1 MTIVFKYSGRAPN
14 GLESW
19 AQVAVPYVYS
29 KNLPDFMMFKVQE
42 FRPRTNN
49 SPGNTVVPG
58 VTRFPAYKV
67 REVGGGFQVNN
78 QIPTDPHSTMW
89 VVSGVFPTYS
99 PYNFAYI
106 DSSYGRMGSDAS
118 GQLMITP
125 TDRLDRQY
133 SIPPLEGL
141 IGDLEYP
148 TQEDI
153 NLVGSLGLPVPS
165 IENVTTYRLA
175 RGSGSFVETPFQ
187 QSRDYMLRYK
197 VRVSDYTEIAG
208 YPSEV
213 AAART
218 NMTALL
224 PQSLTNT
231 SLISIQVLEESP
243 IRKVLKVKART
254 AFSGIHIFSYYYLY
268 RNSDFIPFSTKLYYS
283 DRLGAKE
290 THPTVTGKYNP
301 LMKKVHEVIGC
312 AQAPMFPLNPQLT
325 APQRIYENPSNPAS
339 PIVMGSETLRDSF
352 STDNPSTEINPDTNE
367 PFRFSFKFYGD
378 YQVGASTFWG
388 PSTGAADTKINY
400 KVNYHKWLLE
410 GAGTYWHGILWNPG
424 TVSNVFENEQHI
436 YGIPAGTYI
445 WAKGGC

>member
-29 KNLPDFMMFKVQE
+29 KNLPDFMMFKVQQ
-42 FRPRTNN
+42 FRPSTNN

-78 QIPTDPHSTMW
+78 QTPTDPHSTMW

-165 IENVTTYRLA
+165 VENVTTYRLA

-231 SLISIQVLEESP
+231 SLISIHLQ
-243 IRKVLKVKART
+243 RKRFIGFHGL
-254 AFSGIHIFSYYYLY
+254 FLY
-268 RNSDFIPFSTKLYYS
+268 RITEEDPKNMMHLHWILLTLHLLY
-283 DRLGAKE
+283 
-290 THPTVTGKYNP
+290 
-301 LMKKVHEVIGC
+301 LM
-312 AQAPMFPLNPQLT
+312 
-325 APQRIYENPSNPAS
+325 
-339 PIVMGSETLRDSF
+339 
-352 STDNPSTEINPDTNE
+352 
-367 PFRFSFKFYGD
+367 
-378 YQVGASTFWG
+378 
-388 PSTGAADTKINY
+388 
-400 KVNYHKWLLE
+400 
-410 GAGTYWHGILWNPG
+410 LW
-424 TVSNVFENEQHI
+424 
-436 YGIPAGTYI
+436 
-445 WAKGGC
+445 